1 MERTDKQENMC
12 GGDDRQEFSAA
23 CQLCVSR
30 QEVSV
35 LLISDSVECENRC
48 LLLYECELIICVD
61 ADDKFVC
68 GHLNVGE
75 QVLALVEAQSCLL
88 IGSNA
93 KRASDPSVFEV
104 SRGIH
109 CHHALSP
116 HPGGTPVLSL
126 RKNTARRPDGV

>member
-61 ADDKFVC
+61 ADDKFT
-68 GHLNVGE
+68 
-75 QVLALVEAQSCLL
+75 LVEQKA
-88 IGSNA
+88 
-93 KRASDPSVFEV
+93 SVFTLYAVTDEEY
-104 SRGIH
+104 RNF
-109 CHHALSP
+109 LS
-116 HPGGTPVLSL
+116 
-126 RKNTARRPDGV
+126 